1 MAQFMEPHNETNIGQ
16 TEINNLRE
24 RTTERLTD
32 PKRLNILRMLDLLDN
47 EAVDAL
53 DRMTKL
59 ASKIIDAPISLVSL
73 LDVDKQIFKG
83 MTGLKEPLAT
93 ERTTPLSHSF
103 CQYVVGTDE
112 PLIVSDARQHPI
124 LKDNLAITELD
135 VIAYLGMPLRIHQ
148 GPTLGSFCVIDT
160 KPRDWT
166 TEEVEIIRELSELV
180 ITELELRAAL
190 VEQRRAGQDQVKLQL
205 EIERREMVDVFVRDF
220 NHEFRTALASINSRT
235 YMLYRSDNA
244 TDRNHYRQL
253 VEQSTEAITNLLD
266 SMMIL
271 TRIDKLD
278 TDALRAKTHLHT
290 CMEHIMDK
298 VADIIQSKHITIN
311 LPDLTALPAIQ
322 GNQQHITIVLEQL
335 MKNAIAFSH
344 PGNTID
350 VTQTV
355 QDKVVHLDITNY
367 GDSIPAEAQESIF
380 QLFYRQDE
388 ARTERGLGLG
398 LPIAKRI
405 LKRYYG
411 DLTLLK
417 SDEAGTTFRINFVR
431 ASED

>member
-1 MAQFMEPHNETNIGQ
+1 
-16 TEINNLRE
+16 
-24 RTTERLTD
+24 
-32 PKRLNILRMLDLLDN
+32 
-47 EAVDAL
+47 
-53 DRMTKL
+53 
-59 ASKIIDAPISLVSL
+59 
-73 LDVDKQIFKG
+73 
-83 MTGLKEPLAT
+83 
-93 ERTTPLSHSF
+93 
-103 CQYVVGTDE
+103 
-112 PLIVSDARQHPI
+112 
-124 LKDNLAITELD
+124 
-135 VIAYLGMPLRIHQ
+135 
-148 GPTLGSFCVIDT
+148 
-160 KPRDWT
+160 
-166 TEEVEIIRELSELV
+166 
-180 ITELELRAAL
+180 
-190 VEQRRAGQDQVKLQL
+190 
-205 EIERREMVDVFVRDF
+205 
-220 NHEFRTALASINSRT
+220 
-235 YMLYRSDNA
+235 
-244 TDRNHYRQL
+244 
-253 VEQSTEAITNLLD
+253 
-266 SMMIL
+266 
-271 TRIDKLD
+271 
-278 TDALRAKTHLHT
+278 
-290 CMEHIMDK
+290 MDK